1 MEKDSVSNE
10 IQELIYGINDFKAYN
25 LLGLHGQPRFAEGQE
40 FVLKS
45 DKFREE
51 IKFSVD
57 KIFNNKMI
65 LKSMK
70 KFPSEYFSK
79 NEEINLLSLNEK
91 FVKFAI
97 EEISDKKLTI
107 FSKSYVSVEKPEKL
121 EKSE

>member
-1 MEKDSVSNE
+1 MEKDSISSEV
-10 IQELIYGINDFKAYN
+10 QELIYGINDFKAYN

-40 FVLKS
+40 FILRS
-45 DKFREE
+45 DKSKEE

-57 KIFNNKMI
+57 KILNDKMI

-79 NEEINLLSLNEK
+79 NEEINLMSLNEK

-97 EEISDKKLTI
+97 KETSDKKLTI
-107 FSKSYVSVEKPEKL
+107 FSKSYVNVEKPEK
-121 EKSE
+121 SE